1 MRLAVV
7 IATLGVGAFGA
18 ACYSTLPS
26 RPHASAPR
34 LTRVANAAVSKAPAP
49 EVVKV
54 EDLPPVELRKLTPR
68 ELTPSLIKKSE
79 ALLWELDS
87 PIGSEIL
94 LEAEGKSFVARF
106 EQHFHEWG
114 GPVKPWG
121 PHKGITLY
129 AASRILGK
137 KMGALFRM

>member
-1 MRLAVV
+1 MRWTVV
-7 IATLGVGAFGA
+7 ILTLGAGVLGATG
-18 ACYSTLPS
+18 YSTLPS
-26 RPHASAPR
+26 HPHASAPQLAHLAR
-34 LTRVANAAVSKAPAP
+34 AAVAKPAAP
-49 EVVKV
+49 EVVKI
-54 EDLPPVELRKLTPR
+54 EDLPPVELRKLTPQ

-79 ALLWELDS
+79 SLLWDLDS
-87 PIGSEIL
+87 PIGSEVM

-129 AASRILGK
+129 AAE
-137 KMGALFRM
+137 

>member
-1 MRLAVV
+1 MRVSLMIV
-7 IATLGVGAFGA
+7 TLGVGALA
-18 ACYSTLPS
+18 ALVCSALPS
-26 RPHASAPR
+26 HPHASAPR
-34 LTRVANAAVSKAPAP
+34 LAHVAKAAVAAAPRP

-54 EDLPPVELRKLTPR
+54 EDLPPVELRKLTPN
-68 ELTPSLIKKSE
+68 ELTSSLIKKSE

-87 PIGSEIL
+87 PIGSEVL

-106 EQHFHEWG
+106 EWHFHEWG

-129 AASRILGK
+129 AAE
-137 KMGALFRM
+137 